1 MHWLDSIIKD
11 HNAVLL
17 TCEYPDRTIDGCVI
31 RDNDENFVVIDSRL
45 DIQHTR
51 FTIAHEISHI
61 IHDTIGGAS
70 KWDEQDAD
78 DLAIQILVTDTQIKD
93 AIDDGY
99 NDIPSF
105 CSIFW
110 VPYKYMEKRLEKFFN
125 K

>member
-1 MHWLDSIIKD
+1 M
-11 HNAVLL
+11 
-17 TCEYPDRTIDGCVI
+17 
-31 RDNDENFVVIDSRL
+31 
-45 DIQHTR
+45 
-51 FTIAHEISHI
+51 
-61 IHDTIGGAS
+61 GAS